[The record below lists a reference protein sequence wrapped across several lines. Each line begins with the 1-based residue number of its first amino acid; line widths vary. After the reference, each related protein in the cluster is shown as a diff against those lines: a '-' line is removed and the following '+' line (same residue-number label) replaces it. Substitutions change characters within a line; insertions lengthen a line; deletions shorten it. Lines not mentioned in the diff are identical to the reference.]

1 MASSPRL
8 AARRLDLLM
17 VCALGCVWLMH
28 AALLLQAGQSVQATA
43 LLGSVAVALAVLL
56 FKGWGGSSVA
66 AWGLSA
72 LLVGSAVWPVVRGTV
87 PPLWLAVLPVVLG
100 LLPSY
105 RQWRLVLGAGLALAG
120 ACLLA
125 GGIDGAERGL
135 VGTLLLAQA
144 GFLMWVAR
152 RNEEAAGATFDI
164 DFLVRA
170 MGSEGPIRLD
180 MGVLRAETALGQRLK
195 LAQERMAGTL
205 KEVRVSALA
214 AAGGAR
220 VMQEAG
226 QALTERSR
234 HTSDELAAAS
244 MTLSQIAVIVKDSAT
259 AAMTARKT
267 AQEATSLAQDSGQIV
282 RQMVD
287 QMQAIDQASQRITDI
302 IGVIEG
308 IAFQT
313 NMLALNAAVEA
324 ARAGEQG
331 RGFAVVAGEVRLL
344 AQRAGSAS
352 SEVKSLVDNTGQ
364 AVTRGNDLARK
375 VGKTIDE
382 LTRTVAHVDHTF
394 HSLSADTHEHASGIE
409 AICDTMNEL
418 SAATR
423 LNLDTAQESL
433 AIADDLAARAEALNA
448 RLADFR
454 LGGEGDPSLEAQPP
468 RVPNTATAVA
478 QPVAALAPS
487 PRAAAPGAARPVV
500 EYF

>member
-1 MASSPRL
+1 
-8 AARRLDLLM
+8 M
-17 VCALGCVWLMH
+17 VCALGCAWLLH
-28 AALLLQAGQSVQATA
+28 GGLLLQAGQSMQTAA
-43 LLGSVAVALAVLL
+43 LLGTVAVVLAVLL
-56 FKGWGGSSVA
+56 FKGWGGTAVA
-66 AWGLSA
+66 AWGLTG
-72 LLVGSAVWPVVRGTV
+72 LLVGSAALPVVQGTV
-87 PPLWLAVLPVVLG
+87 PLVWLVVLPVVLG

-105 RQWRLVLGAGLALAG
+105 RRWRLVLAAGVAMAG
-120 ACLLA
+120 ACLMV
-125 GGIDGAERGL
+125 GGLGGAERGL
-135 VGTLLLAQA
+135 VSVLLLAQT
-144 GFLMWVAR
+144 GFLMWISR
-152 RNEEAAGATFDI
+152 LNEAATGTAFDI

-205 KEVRVSALA
+205 KEVRASAQA
-214 AAGGAR
+214 ASGGAR
-220 VMQEAG
+220 VMQGAG

-259 AAMTARKT
+259 AAMAARKT

-409 AICDTMNEL
+409 AIRDTMNEL

-448 RLADFR
+448 RLADFK
-454 LGGEGDPSLEAQPP
+454 LGGEGDPAPAMLPAGAGSG
-468 RVPNTATAVA
+468 TAFSVA
-478 QPVAALAPS
+478 PQVAAKRLPD
-487 PRAAAPGAARPVV
+487 RAEGVAAGQAV